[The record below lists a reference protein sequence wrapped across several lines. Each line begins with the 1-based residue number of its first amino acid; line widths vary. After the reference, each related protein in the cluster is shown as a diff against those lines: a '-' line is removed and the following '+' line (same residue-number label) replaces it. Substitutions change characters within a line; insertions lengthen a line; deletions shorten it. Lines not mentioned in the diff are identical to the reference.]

1 MVCSL
6 RELNE
11 IFASIAQLLNF
22 FWKNKK
28 KSSLRSISK
37 AISLS
42 LSLSLSLSET
52 FIKDNDKSP
61 FPKLISALGEGS
73 EMFYPFKSRVI

>member
-42 LSLSLSLSET
+42 LSLSLSET